1 MATSLQI
8 EVEDG
13 PVRVVRLVGE
23 LDVDSGRRSR
33 ATLDLA
39 ISKALQPTV
48 VVDLSELSFCDSSG
62 VRILLA
68 LHRLAADAGRE
79 LRIRDVM
86 PSVALV
92 LNLTGADR
100 VLVAAADREA
110 P

>member
-8 EVEDG
+8 AVEDG
-13 PVRVVRLVGE
+13 PVRLVRLVGE
-23 LDVDSGRRSR
+23 LDVDSGRRCG
-33 ATLDLA
+33 AALDSA
-39 ISKALQPTV
+39 VSTALQPIV
-48 VVDLSELSFCDSSG
+48 VVDLSKLTFCDSSG

-79 LRIRDVM
+79 LWIRDVM